1 MYIVWTQVTT
11 SCPVQKIFPE
21 PFLAG
26 LKFEKFV
33 YKFEIVADMFESTR
47 RHEYPR
53 GLQQAIITLLRGN
66 LNNIIFLKSQG
77 KDTIAFCLRNTPMT
91 KLEKVFELMKTP
103 VKGKTTVQKTECF
116 RQWRGRIWSLLS
128 ANCADRVHNEY
139 GAELRFDLKS
149 FAKLVENELESH
161 GRLSIS
167 AETEKAE
174 WLAFFSYPQ
183 NRSFTSICYM
193 SYILREDWSFGEYY
207 MCIYIHT
214 LYTLYIYIFAF

>member
-1 MYIVWTQVTT
+1 
-11 SCPVQKIFPE
+11 
-21 PFLAG
+21 LAG

-77 KDTIAFCLRNTPMT
+77 KDIIAFCLRNTPMT

-116 RQWRGRIWSLLS
+116 RQ
-128 ANCADRVHNEY
+128 
-139 GAELRFDLKS
+139 
-149 FAKLVENELESH
+149 
-161 GRLSIS
+161 
-167 AETEKAE
+167 
-174 WLAFFSYPQ
+174 
-183 NRSFTSICYM
+183 
-193 SYILREDWSFGEYY
+193 
-207 MCIYIHT
+207 
-214 LYTLYIYIFAF
+214 